1 LKELRFE
8 VKRTGFPVKIGDI
21 ELFFDCSMENL
32 RRFFDAEEIAHKKL
46 EEVQEKAKHIHF
58 PDDEIDKTSKNTAD
72 EALDLHKEWIAIQ
85 YDIIFGEG
93 TFKKIYK
100 KYPDIASLEALLDP
114 IGEGVADNIYAYVDT
129 FEKERAKEVENIR
142 KQYLNKKIDKK

>member
-1 LKELRFE
+1 MIRRPPRSTL
-8 VKRTGFPVKIGDI
+8 FPYTT
-21 ELFFDCSMENL
+21 LFRS
-32 RRFFDAEEIAHKKL
+32 
-46 EEVQEKAKHIHF
+46 EVQEKAKHIHF

-100 KYPDIASLEALLDP
+100 KYPDIASLEVLLDP
-114 IGEGVADNIYAYVDT
+114 IGEGVADNIYAYIDA

>member
-1 LKELRFE
+1 
-8 VKRTGFPVKIGDI
+8 
-21 ELFFDCSMENL
+21 MENL

-93 TFKKIYK
+93 TFKKIDRKSTRLNSSPVRISYAVFCLK
-100 KYPDIASLEALLDP
+100 K
-114 IGEGVADNIYAYVDT
+114 
-129 FEKERAKEVENIR
+129 K
-142 KQYLNKKIDKK
+142 KKIKKTTI